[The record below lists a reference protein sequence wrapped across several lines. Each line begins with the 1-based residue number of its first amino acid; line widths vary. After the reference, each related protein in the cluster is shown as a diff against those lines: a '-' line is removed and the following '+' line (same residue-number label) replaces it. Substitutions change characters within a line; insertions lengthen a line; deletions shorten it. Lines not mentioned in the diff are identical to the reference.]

1 MIVSLL
7 QSSILAAINDRRSGA
22 LETPYPAPATVLYED
37 ISDNVFDIV
46 DVKGTGGSIKR
57 VPATGSATYFNG
69 NGPRRHE
76 LRFIR
81 YEEYL
86 NQFNTPQG
94 DWAKGM
100 SRPDFIVHTLDSQD
114 YFIIHEL
121 SEGAIGS
128 KRHKA
133 VIQILNTVRFLSKIP
148 DVKDYLDS
156 FRERLCYVSA
166 KGCVGIESPQ
176 GMADGFMAIYDKLP
190 DPLPINNQSLERM
203 GFSAYASN
211 VVKLY

>member
-22 LETPYPAPATVLYED
+22 LETPYPAPATVFYED

-57 VPATGSATYFNG
+57 APATGTATYFNG

-100 SRPDFIVHTLDSQD
+100 SRPDFIAYTLDSQD

-148 DVKDYLDS
+148 DVKDYIDP

>member
-7 QSSILAAINDRRSGA
+7 QSTILAAINDRRSGA
-22 LETPYPAPATVLYED
+22 LKTPYPAPATVFYED

-46 DVKGTGGSIKR
+46 DVKGIGGSIKR
-57 VPATGSATYFNG
+57 VPATGTATYFNG

-100 SRPDFIVHTLDSQD
+100 SRPDFIAYTLDSQD

-128 KRHKA
+128 KKHKA

-148 DVKDYLDS
+148 DAKDYLDS

-166 KGCVGIESPQ
+166 KGCVGIESPH

-211 VVKLY
+211 VVKLS

>member
-1 MIVSLL
+1 MILSLL
-7 QSSILAAINDRRSGA
+7 QSSVLAAINAQRSRA
-22 LETPYPAPATVLYED
+22 LSAPYPSPVTVLSET

-46 DVKGTGGSIKR
+46 DVKGIGGSIKR
-57 VPATGSATYFNG
+57 PPATGTATYFNG
-69 NGPRRHE
+69 DGPRRLE

-86 NQFNTPQG
+86 NQFNTPDG

-148 DVKDYLDS
+148 DVKAYMDS

-166 KGCVGIESPQ
+166 KGCVDIQSPR
-176 GMADGFMAIYDKLP
+176 GMADSFMAIYGKLP
-190 DPLPINNQSLERM
+190 DPLPIDNQSLVRM
-203 GFSAYASN
+203 GFTTYASN
-211 VVKLY
+211 VVKLS

>member
-7 QSSILAAINDRRSGA
+7 QSTILAAINDRRSGA
-22 LETPYPAPATVLYED
+22 LKTPYPVQATVFYED

-46 DVKGTGGSIKR
+46 DVKGIGGSIKR
-57 VPATGSATYFNG
+57 APATGTATYFNG

-128 KRHKA
+128 KKHKA

-148 DVKDYLDS
+148 DAKDYLDS

-166 KGCVGIESPQ
+166 NGCVGIESPQ
-176 GMADGFMAIYDKLP
+176 GMANGFMAIYDKLP

-211 VVKLY
+211 VVKLS

>member
-57 VPATGSATYFNG
+57 APATGTATYFNG